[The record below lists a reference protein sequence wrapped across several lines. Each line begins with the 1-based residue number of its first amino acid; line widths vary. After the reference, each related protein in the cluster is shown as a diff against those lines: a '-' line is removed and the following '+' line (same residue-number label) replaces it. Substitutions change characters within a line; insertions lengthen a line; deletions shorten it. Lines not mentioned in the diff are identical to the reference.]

1 MSKGKDALYMCSG
14 ERWLRSPFVKMGYC
28 GDIHTLSEWLKIL
41 FFEYD
46 EEQLASYFS
55 GRKTKDLVEYIYE
68 VKGKR
73 LVKA

>member
-1 MSKGKDALYMCSG
+1 MGTKRDILYLCTG
-14 ERWLRSPFVKMGYC
+14 ENFLRSPFVKMGYC
-28 GDIHTLSEWLKIL
+28 GDSHALSDWLKIL

-46 EEQLASYFS
+46 EEQLESYFK
-55 GRKTKDLVEYIYE
+55 GKKDKDLIEYIYM